1 MHTRAHTQMLS
12 SICTNKL
19 LLRQTTHTHHSFLCL
34 PFSPISAISHS
45 FHFKA
50 SYLRRSLLSCHLHHH
65 PQQNGHSTCQT
76 FPPACSPLGSEDIIA
91 YTALKSSSSTTH
103 APCLALSGTWLMS
116 LCGFVSLSMHHVFH
130 CPRLPAAGP
139 NKSRENPESSR

>member
-19 LLRQTTHTHHSFLCL
+19 LLRQTTHTPFFSL
-34 PFSPISAISHS
+34 PFFPPPLSPISHS

-50 SYLRRSLLSCHLHHH
+50 SYLRRSLLSCHFHHH
-65 PQQNGHSTCQT
+65 PPQNGHSTCQT
-76 FPPACSPLGSEDIIA
+76 FPPACSPLGSKDIIA